1 MPILTPEERIGQVLA
16 GRYKL
21 ESVLGQGGM
30 GYVMGGQH
38 ELTGRKVAVKL
49 LLPSFGSDGE
59 IVGRFFQEAKAAA
72 SLNHPNVV
80 DVLDMQIDDGEAF
93 LVLEL
98 LDGQPLTDLL
108 EERGPL
114 PPEELFPILMPV
126 IDALAAAHEH
136 GIVHRDLKPDNIFI
150 SKDLRGRVTP
160 KVLDFGIAKLTEGD
174 SSVETRTG
182 GLLGTPHYMSPE
194 QAQGQKSV
202 GPSTDIWSMGV
213 LIYECLTGD
222 RAFQADSV
230 PALLLQICTFDP
242 IPLADRAPGVHPAIA
257 RVVHKALARD
267 LADRYASMEELGG
280 ALFAA
285 CQEAGVV
292 LPASLEEL
300 FPQHR
305 PTIAPGDLPV
315 APSEPAPIAQPAPT
329 SSPSASKA
337 PVFAVAF
344 LLALGGL
351 GAAAYLLM
359 APAPPPATPPA
370 VASPEPATP
379 EPATPEPAE
388 PAPQEAGS
396 QEAGSQE
403 AAAAP
408 EAPADVTHRVI
419 SEPAGAEVVLDG
431 EVIGE
436 APLAVTRPGDVD
448 ALEVTVRLRRHRA
461 RTVTIDAD
469 SPEEIV
475 VVLPRRHD
483 PPPAGSSSAPALA
496 PR

>member
-1 MPILTPEERIGQVLA
+1 M
-16 GRYKL
+16 
-21 ESVLGQGGM
+21 
-30 GYVMGGQH
+30 
-38 ELTGRKVAVKL
+38 KL

-80 DVLDMQIDDGEAF
+80 DVLDMQIEDGEAF

-98 LDGQPLTDLL
+98 LDGQPLTELL

-114 PPEELFPILMPV
+114 APEELFPILMPV

-267 LADRYASMEELGG
+267 LADRYGSMEELGG

-305 PTIAPGDLPV
+305 PTIAPGDLPI
-315 APSEPAPIAQPAPT
+315 AASEPAPDAQPAPT
-329 SSPSASKA
+329 STPSVSKA
-337 PVFAVAF
+337 PVFLAVTF
-344 LLALGGL
+344 ILALGGL
-351 GAAAYLLM
+351 GAAAYLLI
-359 APAPPPATPPA
+359 APAPAPAPTTPPP
-370 VASPEPATP
+370 VASPEPA
-379 EPATPEPAE
+379 PAE
-388 PAPQEAGS
+388 PAPAEPSEPAEPTEPAEPS
-396 QEAGSQE
+396 E
-403 AAAAP
+403 AAAA
-408 EAPADVTHRVI
+408 APVDVTHRVI

-436 APLAVTRPGDVD
+436 APLAVTRSGDVD

>member
-16 GRYKL
+16 GRYRL

-30 GYVMGGQH
+30 GFVMGGKH
-38 ELTGRKVAVKL
+38 ELTGRSVAVKL
-49 LLPSFGSDGE
+49 LLPSYGAEAE
-59 IVGRFFQEAKAAA
+59 IIGRFFQEAKAAA

-108 EERGPL
+108 EERGKL

-126 IDALAAAHEH
+126 MDALAAAHEH

-194 QAQGQKSV
+194 QAQGHKNV

-242 IPLADRAPGVHPAIA
+242 IPLGDRAPELHPAITQ
-257 RVVHKALARD
+257 VVHKALARE
-267 LADRYASMEELGG
+267 LPDRYASMEDFGG

-285 CQEAGVV
+285 CREAGVV
-292 LPASLEEL
+292 LPATLEEL

-305 PTIAPGDLPV
+305 PTIAPGELSAPPPPASEPEPEPVPAPLAKKPASKIVPILSAVAVLLLVGIGAGLYLATRPTPTPPPV
-315 APSEPAPIAQPAPT
+315 AIAANTPEPTPETAPETPPEPPPETPPEPAP
-329 SSPSASKA
+329 
-337 PVFAVAF
+337 
-344 LLALGGL
+344 
-351 GAAAYLLM
+351 
-359 APAPPPATPPA
+359 
-370 VASPEPATP
+370 
-379 EPATPEPAE
+379 
-388 PAPQEAGS
+388 PQA
-396 QEAGSQE
+396 
-403 AAAAP
+403 
-408 EAPADVTHRVI
+408 VTHRVI

-436 APLAVTRPGDVD
+436 APLAVTRPGDV
-448 ALEVTVRLRRHRA
+448 ASLEITLRLRGHVEQ
-461 RTVTIDAD
+461 TISVTEE
-469 SPEEIV
+469 SPEEV
-475 VVLPRRHD
+475 VVTLLRRRSGHRVD
-483 PPPAGSSSAPALA
+483 PVGAPALA